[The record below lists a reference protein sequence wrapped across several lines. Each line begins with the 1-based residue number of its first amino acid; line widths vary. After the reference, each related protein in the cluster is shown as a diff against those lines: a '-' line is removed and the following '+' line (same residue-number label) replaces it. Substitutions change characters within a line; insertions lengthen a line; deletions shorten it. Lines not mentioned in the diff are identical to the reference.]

1 MDLASIQD
9 RIPASLNVS
18 DLHRISLSTHWQIQ
32 IQSKSVL
39 IAQYAGLEMPGLVE
53 QNYLVASRTFHKPS
67 GLSNIHIVRFCFSPS
82 LDALAYVEGAGALPL
97 CMANSLASAN
107 ITDMMK
113 STNRVIILWPSPFEP
128 FPVLPEHFS
137 AWLEIENVPPANS

>member
-1 MDLASIQD
+1 M
-9 RIPASLNVS
+9 
-18 DLHRISLSTHWQIQ
+18 
-32 IQSKSVL
+32 
-39 IAQYAGLEMPGLVE
+39 AQYAGLEVPGLVG

-82 LDALAYVEGAGALPL
+82 QDALAYVEGAGALRL

-113 STNRVIILWPSPFEP
+113 STNRVKILWPSPFEP
-128 FPVLPEHFS
+128 SPVLPEHFS
-137 AWLEIENVPPANS
+137 AWLEIENVRQQILESFVFSQTPGLYDLVRQFPIGMQQALTGNVDFS